1 MASIQANAVV
11 MNVTKNPDNV
21 GFGGRSKEELAD
33 QAYRLAFKY
42 ESEIGSCPQC
52 VLAALMETLDVGE
65 SSIVKAADALAG
77 GTALSTNGTCGALA
91 GGLLAISAMVGR
103 EYKDFKAG
111 QKKRRV
117 FRYARKLYD
126 RFVSE
131 YGSPICLE
139 VQKKIFGRSFN
150 LLDPKE
156 YEEFERAGAHV
167 DKCPSVSGKVAKWA
181 AEIILDELR

>member
-1 MASIQANAVV
+1 MG
-11 MNVTKNPDNV
+11 PDKV
-21 GFGGRSKEELAD
+21 GFGMKSKEELTD

-52 VLAALMETLDVGE
+52 VLGALFETLNVGKP
-65 SSIVKAADALAG
+65 SIVKAADALAG

-91 GGLLAISAMVGR
+91 GGLLAISSMVGR

-111 QKKRRV
+111 QKRRRV

-126 RFVSE
+126 RFVNE
-131 YGSPICLE
+131 YGSPVCRD
-139 VQKKIFGRSFN
+139 VQNKIFGRSFN

-156 YEEFERAGAHV
+156 YKEFERAGAHV
-167 DKCPSVSGKVAKWA
+167 DKCPSVSGNVAKWT
-181 AEIILDELR
+181 AEIILDELRQ